1 MSKSDPSNPE
11 FSHGRR
17 PSEAIARP
25 SHPLVDEVES
35 LQARLR
41 DVEHLLEHQ
50 SRLAT
55 VGTIAGL
62 IAHEF
67 NNILTPVLTY
77 SQMALAKPDDAA
89 LARRALERA
98 AEGSERAAKIA
109 AAILGF
115 VREQPIAQPSDDAAG
130 GAALGS
136 TGNEDSSNAG
146 VGESKRSNA
155 APRQVRGT
163 VKPMSTG
170 STRNIES
177 LQWLGES
184 GDVASASGGA
194 VGGMGSAAAD
204 IRASLEHAL
213 TCLGRDVEK
222 DGIQLNVLVEE
233 QAAARIEQIS
243 LEHIMLNLILNARN
257 AMLPTTRGR
266 GRLNVRALV
275 CSRRPS
281 LPSGAVSS
289 RDVPRATTGAPVNP
303 IKNQTNHADEW
314 AIGIRT
320 PSTTR
325 SHSTGISNASSQNS
339 SGGIEGAR
347 ENSTNAPSNGWLV
360 LEIEDT
366 GRGMSAEQL
375 AKLFTAFK
383 TGGRVSEKKGYAGTG
398 LGMTVCRRLVERAGG
413 EMQAWS
419 TRGKGTCV
427 RVVLPAA

>member
-11 FSHGRR
+11 FARDRR

-25 SHPLVDEVES
+25 SHPLVDEVEG

-55 VGTIAGL
+55 IGTIAGL

-77 SQMALAKPDDAA
+77 SQMALAKPDDTA

-115 VREQPIAQPSDDAAG
+115 VREQPIVQPSDGVAG
-130 GAALGS
+130 DGATRS
-136 TGNEDSSNAG
+136 TVNRDSSNTEAG
-146 VGESKRSNA
+146 ERKRSNA
-155 APRQVRGT
+155 TPSHVHRTA
-163 VKPMSTG
+163 KPMPDC

-177 LQWLGES
+177 LEDLGES
-184 GDVASASGGA
+184 GGVENEIGSALRGI
-194 VGGMGSAAAD
+194 GSAAAD

-289 RDVPRATTGAPVNP
+289 NSVPRGTSGSVFDP
-303 IKNQTNHADEW
+303 IKNQTKKRDAW
-314 AIGIRT
+314 ALGGESEGSTSGHSSDTPGT
-320 PSTTR
+320 PSL
-325 SHSTGISNASSQNS
+325 GG
-339 SGGIEGAR
+339 SGGIVESH
-347 ENSTNAPSNGWLV
+347 ENAASASSNGWLV

-383 TGGRVSEKKGYAGTG
+383 TGGRANEKKGYTGTG